1 MVRVAELSLLFA
13 CFGALASSDTDL
25 DTLVQEQIKG
35 QPKKDG
41 SCTAACPYGWVK
53 FDNRCFTYFA
63 SPLDW
68 YSAEIYCVNL
78 GANLASMHNENEYQ
92 MVKSLIRAHDPDENP
107 AWIGLSACQK
117 KFGWVWSDGTRFD
130 FTRWNSNE
138 PNYSHNGECCVNINW
153 AYSVPEKRWNDNP
166 CEETFP
172 FVCVKR
178 LN

>member
-1 MVRVAELSLLFA
+1 TYIHTHAYA
-13 CFGALASSDTDL
+13 CYCLRSKT
-25 DTLVQEQIKG
+25 
-35 QPKKDG
+35 DG

-107 AWIGLSACQK
+107 AWIGLSGEDSQK
-117 KFGWVWSDGTRFD
+117 DQQMLKFGWVWSDGTRFD

-138 PNYSHNGECCVNINW
+138 PNYSNNGECCVNINW
-153 AYSVPEKRWNDNP
+153 ASGHKVCRLRYIHASISSDWLTALQGSKTDNS
-166 CEETFP
+166 
-172 FVCVKR
+172 
-178 LN
+178 